1 MAKQNNGL
9 PNGNG
14 KRRAKVIG
22 ALAVV
27 VLAGMAIVWLK
38 VVRGGDDPAS
48 TYATFS
54 VRRGPLTISVLETGT
69 IKSRDQ
75 QIVKNEVE
83 GRTSI
88 VWLIDEGVHV
98 KKGDLLVEL
107 DSSNLVDARID
118 QQIKVKNAEA
128 AFINAEKSLA
138 VVKNQALSDIEKA
151 ELTHQFAVQDLDQY
165 EEGQYPKDV
174 NEVTARI
181 RLAQEELKRAEDVND
196 WSERLYTEKYLSET
210 EYMADRLSLE
220 RKRLDVDLAVSD
232 RDLLENF
239 TYHRQIDQLKSD
251 ARQAELALQRTKDSA
266 DASIVQAEAELDA
279 KKLELSR
286 QQEKLEKIEDQLQ
299 KTKLTAP
306 ADGMVIY
313 ATTARR
319 GGWRDNREP
328 LDEGVEVFERQE
340 LIYLPTTASA
350 TAEVD
355 IHEASLEK
363 VRLELPVIVTVD
375 ALPDK
380 KFLGKMGKI
389 APLPD
394 PQSMWMNPDL
404 KVYNSEI
411 YLEGDDPALR
421 TGMSCKAEIIVE
433 QHTDALYIPV
443 HAVLRVGGKPTVYV
457 LSNGTVAPREVETGL
472 DDLVYIRIISGLQ
485 EGEEVL
491 LEPPLNSAAVDAM
504 AKGIDFKASEAADAS
519 DEMKERISQKL
530 QNANGR
536 EPPEADVSAEPDS
549 AQPPAERSELPGAA
563 QMEQM
568 RRRFEN
574 MSEEERQAEIEKIRK
589 QFENMSPE
597 EREKLRERFQGM
609 GRGPGQGRAPGEA
622 RGPGQGRA
630 PGEGRGP
637 GQGRRAG
644 GQGRRTEQ
652 QGTQGNP

>member
-1 MAKQNNGL
+1 MAKQNNNV

-27 VLAGMAIVWLK
+27 VLVGMAVVWLK
-38 VVRGGDDPAS
+38 VVRGGEDPAS
-48 TYATFS
+48 AYATFT
-54 VRRGPLTISVLETGT
+54 VKQGPLTISVLETGT

-128 AFINAEKSLA
+128 AFINAEKTLA

-151 ELTHQFAVQDLDQY
+151 DLTYRFAVQDVDQY
-165 EEGQYPKDV
+165 EQGQYPKDV
-174 NEVTARI
+174 NEARATI
-181 RLAQEELKRAEDVND
+181 RLNEEKLKRAEDVNE
-196 WSERLYTEKYLSET
+196 WSERLYSEKYLSET
-210 EYMADRLSLE
+210 EYMADRLNVQGL
-220 RKRLDVDLAVSD
+220 RLQVDLSKA
-232 RDLLENF
+232 DLDMLENF

-251 ARQAELALQRTKDSA
+251 ARQAELALQRTRDSA
-266 DASIVQAEAELDA
+266 DASIVQAEADLDA

-286 QQEKLEKIEDQLQ
+286 QQEKLTKLEDQLE
-299 KTKLTAP
+299 KTKLIAP

-313 ATTARR
+313 ATTAR
-319 GGWRDNREP
+319 GGGFRDNRQP
-328 LDEGVEVFERQE
+328 LDEGVEVFERQD

-350 TAEVD
+350 MAAVD

-363 VRLELPVIVTVD
+363 VRVGLPAIVTVD
-375 ALPDK
+375 ALPGK
-380 KFLGKMGKI
+380 KFIGTVGKI

-421 TGMSCKAEIIVE
+421 TGMSCKGEIIVE
-433 QHTDALYIPV
+433 QYTDALYIPV
-443 HAVLRVGGKPTVYV
+443 WAVLRVGGKPTVYV
-457 LSNGTVAPREVETGL
+457 LSNGTVEPREVQTGL
-472 DDLVYIRIISGLQ
+472 DNNVYIRIISGLRA
-485 EGEEVL
+485 GEEVL
-491 LEPPLNSAAVDAM
+491 LEPPLKSAAVDAT

-519 DEMKERISQKL
+519 DEMKEQINEKL
-530 QNANGR
+530 QKANGSQAI
-536 EPPEADVSAEPDS
+536 EPDVSAEAGPGR
-549 AQPPAERSELPGAA
+549 PPGEGAELPDRA

-568 RRRFEN
+568 KRRLEN
-574 MSEEERQAEIEKIRK
+574 MSEEERQAEMEKIK
-589 QFENMSPE
+589 QRFENMSPE
-597 EREKLRERFQGM
+597 ERQKLQERFQGT
-609 GRGPGQGRAPGEA
+609 E
-622 RGPGQGRA
+622 
-630 PGEGRGP
+630 RGP
-637 GQGRRAG
+637 GQGRREG
-644 GQGRRTEQ
+644 GQGRGTG
-652 QGTQGNP
+652 QGGPQGNP

>member
-1 MAKQNNGL
+1 MAKQNSNV

-14 KRRAKVIG
+14 KRRAKVVG
-22 ALAVV
+22 ALAVI
-27 VLAGMAIVWLK
+27 VLVGMAVVWLK
-38 VVRGGDDPAS
+38 VVRGGEDPAS
-48 TYATFS
+48 TYATFT
-54 VRRGPLTISVLETGT
+54 VKQGPLTVSVLETGT

-98 KKGDLLVEL
+98 KKGDPLVEL

-128 AFINAEKSLA
+128 AFINAEKTLA

-151 ELTHQFAVQDLDQY
+151 ELTYRFAVQDVDQY
-165 EEGQYPKDV
+165 EQGQYPKDV
-174 NEVTARI
+174 NEVKATI
-181 RLAQEELKRAEDVND
+181 RLNEEKLKRAEDVNE
-196 WSERLYTEKYLSET
+196 WSERLYSEKYLSQT
-210 EYMADRLSLE
+210 EYMADRLNVQGL
-220 RKRLDVDLAVSD
+220 RLQVDLSKA
-232 RDLLENF
+232 DLVMLENF

-266 DASIVQAEAELDA
+266 DASIVQAEADLDA
-279 KKLELSR
+279 KRLELSR
-286 QQEKLEKIEDQLQ
+286 QQEKLTKLEDQLK

-313 ATTARR
+313 ATTAR
-319 GGWRDNREP
+319 GGGFRDNRQP
-328 LDEGVEVFERQE
+328 LDEGVEVFERQD

-350 TAEVD
+350 MAAVD

-363 VRLELPVIVTVD
+363 VRVGLPAIVTVD
-375 ALPDK
+375 ALPGK
-380 KFLGKMGKI
+380 KFMGTMGKI

-411 YLEGDDPALR
+411 YLEGDDPGLR

-433 QHTDALYIPV
+433 QHKDALYIPV
-443 HAVLRVGGKPTVYV
+443 QAVLRVGGKPTVYV
-457 LSNGTVAPREVETGL
+457 LSNGMVEPREVQVGL
-472 DDLVYIRIISGLQ
+472 DNLVYIRVISGLRAGQ
-485 EGEEVL
+485 EVL
-491 LEPPLNSAAVDAM
+491 LEPPLKSAAVDAM

-519 DEMKERISQKL
+519 DEMKEQINQKL
-530 QNANGR
+530 QNANGSQAI
-536 EPPEADVSAEPDS
+536 EADVSAEVGPGQS
-549 AQPPAERSELPGAA
+549 PGEGAELPGQG

-574 MSEEERQAEIEKIRK
+574 MSQEERQAEMEKMK
-589 QFENMSPE
+589 QRFENMSPE
-597 EREKLRERFQGM
+597 EQQKLRERFQGA
-609 GRGPGQGRAPGEA
+609 GRGPGQGQPSGEG
-622 RGPGQGRA
+622 RDPGQSRNR
-630 PGEGRGP
+630 GEGRGP
-637 GQGRRAG
+637 GQPRRSE
-644 GQGRRTEQ
+644 RNES
-652 QGTQGNP
+652 QGNP

>member
-1 MAKQNNGL
+1 MAQANN
-9 PNGNG
+9 NVRSGNG
-14 KRRAKVIG
+14 KRRARLIG
-22 ALAVV
+22 GLAVV
-27 VLAGMAIVWLK
+27 VLVAMAVVWLK
-38 VVRGGDDPAS
+38 VVRGGEDPAS
-48 TYATFS
+48 TYATFT
-54 VRRGPLTISVLETGT
+54 VKRGPLTISVLETGT

-88 VWLIDEGVHV
+88 VWLIDEGTHV

-128 AFINAEKSLA
+128 AFINAEKTLA

-151 ELTHQFAVQDLDQY
+151 ELTYRFAVQDLDQY
-165 EEGQYPKDV
+165 EKGQYPKDV
-174 NEVTARI
+174 NEVTAKI

-210 EYMADRLSLE
+210 EYMADRLSVE
-220 RKRLDVDLAVSD
+220 RKRLDVDLALSD
-232 RDLLENF
+232 LDLLANF

-266 DASIVQAEAELDA
+266 DASIVQAEADLDA

-286 QQEKLEKIEDQLQ
+286 QQEKLTKLEDQLK

-313 ATTARR
+313 ATTAR
-319 GGWRDNREP
+319 GGGFRDNRQP
-328 LDEGVEVFERQE
+328 LDEGVEVFERQD

-350 TAEVD
+350 MAAVD

-363 VRLELPVIVTVD
+363 VRLELPAIVTVD
-375 ALPDK
+375 ALPGK
-380 KFLGKMGKI
+380 KFIGTVGKI

-411 YLEGDDPALR
+411 YLQGDDPALR
-421 TGMSCKAEIIVE
+421 TGMSCKAEIVVA
-433 QHTDALYIPV
+433 QHKDALYVPV

-457 LSNGTVAPREVETGL
+457 LSNGKVGPHEVQVGL
-472 DDLVYIRIISGLQ
+472 DNLVYIRIISGLQ
-485 EGEEVL
+485 EGQEVL
-491 LEPPLNSAAVDAM
+491 LEPPLKAAAVDAM

-519 DEMKERISQKL
+519 EEMKEQIDQTLQK
-530 QNANGR
+530 ANGSQPI
-536 EPPEADVSAEPDS
+536 EPDVSAE
-549 AQPPAERSELPGAA
+549 AGLGRPPGEGPELPGPG

-574 MSEEERQAEIEKIRK
+574 MSEEERRAEIEKMR
-589 QFENMSPE
+589 QRFENMSPE
-597 EREKLRERFQGM
+597 EQQKLRERFQGM
-609 GRGPGQGRAPGEA
+609 GRGSGQGRGPGEG
-622 RGPGQGRA
+622 RGSGQGRG

-637 GQGRRAG
+637 GQGGREG
-644 GQGRRTEQ
+644 GQGRETD
-652 QGTQGNP
+652 QGGPQRNP

>member
-1 MAKQNNGL
+1 MAKRNNNV

-27 VLAGMAIVWLK
+27 VLVGMAVIWLK
-38 VVRGGDDPAS
+38 VVRGGEDPAS
-48 TYATFS
+48 AYATFT
-54 VRRGPLTISVLETGT
+54 VKKGPLTIGVLETGT

-88 VWLIDEGVHV
+88 VWLIDEGTHV

-128 AFINAEKSLA
+128 AFINAEKTLA

-151 ELTHQFAVQDLDQY
+151 DLTHRFAVQDLEQY
-165 EEGQYPKDV
+165 EQGQYPKDV
-174 NEVTARI
+174 NEVKATI
-181 RLAQEELKRAEDVND
+181 RLNEEKLKRAEDVNE
-196 WSERLYTEKYLSET
+196 WSERLYSEKYLSET
-210 EYMADRLSLE
+210 EYMADRLSVQGL
-220 RKRLDVDLAVSD
+220 RLQVDLAKA
-232 RDLLENF
+232 DLDMLENF

-266 DASIVQAEAELDA
+266 DASIVQAEADLDA

-286 QQEKLEKIEDQLQ
+286 QQEKLTKLEDQLK

-313 ATTARR
+313 ATTAR
-319 GGWRDNREP
+319 GGGFRDNRQP
-328 LDEGVEVFERQE
+328 LDEGVEVFERQD

-350 TAEVD
+350 MAEVD

-363 VRLELPVIVTVD
+363 VRRGLPAIVTVD
-375 ALPDK
+375 ALP
-380 KFLGKMGKI
+380 GKRFIGTVGKI

-421 TGMSCKAEIIVE
+421 TGMSCKAEVIVE
-433 QHTDALYIPV
+433 QHMDALYIPV

-457 LSNGTVAPREVETGL
+457 LSSGTVEPREVQVGL
-472 DDLVYIRIISGLQ
+472 DNLVYIRIISGLQ
-485 EGEEVL
+485 EGQEVL
-491 LEPPLNSAAVDAM
+491 LEPPLKSAAVDAM

-519 DEMKERISQKL
+519 DEMKEQINQKL
-530 QNANGR
+530 QKANGSQ
-536 EPPEADVSAEPDS
+536 PVEADVSAEAGPGQS
-549 AQPPAERSELPGAA
+549 PGEGPGLPSPG

-568 RRRFEN
+568 RKRFEN
-574 MSEEERQAEIEKIRK
+574 MSAEERQAEMEKMK
-589 QFENMSPE
+589 QRLENMSPE
-597 EREKLRERFQGM
+597 ERQKLRERFQGT
-609 GRGPGQGRAPGEA
+609 GRGPGQGQP
-622 RGPGQGRA
+622 

-637 GQGRRAG
+637 GQGRNRGEGRDPGQGRREG

-652 QGTQGNP
+652 REPQGNP

>member
-1 MAKQNNGL
+1 MAKQNNNP

-27 VLAGMAIVWLK
+27 VLVGMAVVWLK
-38 VVRGGDDPAS
+38 VVRGGEDPAS
-48 TYATFS
+48 AYATFT
-54 VRRGPLTISVLETGT
+54 VKRGPLTISVLETGT

-88 VWLIDEGVHV
+88 VWLIDEGIHV

-118 QQIKVKNAEA
+118 QQISVKNAEA
-128 AFINAEKSLA
+128 AFINADKTLA

-151 ELTHQFAVQDLDQY
+151 ELTYRFAVQDVDQY
-165 EEGQYPKDV
+165 EQGQYPKDV
-174 NEVTARI
+174 NEVKATI
-181 RLAQEELKRAEDVND
+181 RLNEEKLKRAQDVNE
-196 WSERLYTEKYLSET
+196 WSERLYSEKYLSET
-210 EYMADRLSLE
+210 EYMADRLSVQGL
-220 RKRLDVDLAVSD
+220 RLQVDLAKAD
-232 RDLLENF
+232 LELLENF

-266 DASIVQAEAELDA
+266 DASIVQAEADLDA

-286 QQEKLEKIEDQLQ
+286 QQEKLTKLEDQLE

-363 VRLELPVIVTVD
+363 VRLELPAVVTVD
-375 ALPDK
+375 ALPGK
-380 KFLGKMGKI
+380 KFIGTVGKI

-411 YLEGDDPALR
+411 YLEGDDPGLR
-421 TGMSCKAEIIVE
+421 TGMSCKAEVIVE
-433 QHTDALYIPV
+433 QHKDALYVPV

-457 LSNGTVAPREVETGL
+457 LSNRTVAPREVEIGL

-491 LEPPLNSAAVDAM
+491 LEPPLKSAAVDAM
-504 AKGIDFKASEAADAS
+504 ARGIDFKASEAADAS
-519 DEMKERISQKL
+519 DEMKEQINQKL
-530 QNANGR
+530 QNANGS
-536 EPPEADVSAEPDS
+536 EPIEADVSAEAGPT
-549 AQPPAERSELPGAA
+549 QPPGEGLELPGPG

-568 RRRFEN
+568 KRRFEN
-574 MSEEERQAEIEKIRK
+574 MSEEERQAEMEKIK
-589 QFENMSPE
+589 QRFENMSPE
-597 EREKLRERFQGM
+597 ERQKLRERFQGA
-609 GRGPGQGRAPGEA
+609 GRGPGQGRG
-622 RGPGQGRA
+622 
-630 PGEGRGP
+630 PGEGRGTGEGRGS
-637 GQGRRAG
+637 GQDRREG

-652 QGTQGNP
+652 REPQGNP

>member
-1 MAKQNNGL
+1 MAKQNNNP

-27 VLAGMAIVWLK
+27 VLVGMAVVWLK
-38 VVRGGDDPAS
+38 VVRGGEDPAS
-48 TYATFS
+48 AYATFT
-54 VRRGPLTISVLETGT
+54 VKRGPLTISVLETGT

-128 AFINAEKSLA
+128 AFINAEKTLA

-151 ELTHQFAVQDLDQY
+151 DLTHRFAVQDLDQY
-165 EEGQYPKDV
+165 EQGQYPKDV
-174 NEVTARI
+174 NEVKATI
-181 RLAQEELKRAEDVND
+181 RLNEEKLKRAEDVNE
-196 WSERLYTEKYLSET
+196 WSERLYSEKYLSET
-210 EYMADRLSLE
+210 EYMADRLSVQGL
-220 RKRLDVDLAVSD
+220 RLQVDLAKA
-232 RDLLENF
+232 DLDMLENF

-266 DASIVQAEAELDA
+266 DASIVQAEADLDA

-286 QQEKLEKIEDQLQ
+286 QQEKLTKLEDQLE

-363 VRLELPVIVTVD
+363 VRLELPAVVTVD
-375 ALPDK
+375 ALPGK
-380 KFLGKMGKI
+380 KFIGTVGKI

-411 YLEGDDPALR
+411 YLEGDDPGLR
-421 TGMSCKAEIIVE
+421 TGMSCKAEVIVE
-433 QHTDALYIPV
+433 QHKDALYVPV

-457 LSNGTVAPREVETGL
+457 LSNRTVAPREVEIGL

-491 LEPPLNSAAVDAM
+491 LEPPLKSAAVDAM
-504 AKGIDFKASEAADAS
+504 ARGIDFKASEAADAS
-519 DEMKERISQKL
+519 DEMKEQINQKL
-530 QNANGR
+530 QNANGS
-536 EPPEADVSAEPDS
+536 EPIEADVSAEAGPT
-549 AQPPAERSELPGAA
+549 QPPGEGLELPGPG

-568 RRRFEN
+568 KRRFEN
-574 MSEEERQAEIEKIRK
+574 MSEEERQAEMEKIK
-589 QFENMSPE
+589 QRFENMSPE
-597 EREKLRERFQGM
+597 ERQKLRERFQGA
-609 GRGPGQGRAPGEA
+609 GRGPGQGRG
-622 RGPGQGRA
+622 
-630 PGEGRGP
+630 PGEGRGTGEGRGS
-637 GQGRRAG
+637 GQDRREG

-652 QGTQGNP
+652 REPQGNP

>member
-1 MAKQNNGL
+1 MAKQNNNR

-27 VLAGMAIVWLK
+27 VLVGMAVVWLK
-38 VVRGGDDPAS
+38 VVRGGEDPAS
-48 TYATFS
+48 TYATFT
-54 VRRGPLTISVLETGT
+54 VKQGPLTIGVLETGT

-128 AFINAEKSLA
+128 AFINAEKTLA

-151 ELTHQFAVQDLDQY
+151 DLTHRFAVQDLDQY
-165 EEGQYPKDV
+165 EQGQYPKDV
-174 NEVTARI
+174 NEVKATI
-181 RLAQEELKRAEDVND
+181 RLNEEKLKRAEDVNE
-196 WSERLYTEKYLSET
+196 WSERLYSEKYLSET
-210 EYMADRLSLE
+210 EYMADRLSVQGL
-220 RKRLDVDLAVSD
+220 RLQVDLAKA
-232 RDLLENF
+232 DLDMLENF

-266 DASIVQAEAELDA
+266 DASIVQAEADLDA

-286 QQEKLEKIEDQLQ
+286 QQEKLTKLEDQLE

-313 ATTARR
+313 ATTAR
-319 GGWRDNREP
+319 GGGFRDNRQP
-328 LDEGVEVFERQE
+328 LDEGVEVFERQD

-350 TAEVD
+350 MAEVD
-355 IHEASLEK
+355 IHEASMEK
-363 VRLELPVIVTVD
+363 VRRGLPAIVTVD
-375 ALPDK
+375 ALPGK
-380 KFLGKMGKI
+380 KFIGTVGKI

-421 TGMSCKAEIIVE
+421 TGMSCKAEVIVE

-443 HAVLRVGGKPTVYV
+443 QAVLRVGGKPTVYL
-457 LSNGTVAPREVETGL
+457 LSNGTVEPREVQVGL
-472 DDLVYIRIISGLQ
+472 DNLVYIRIISGLRA
-485 EGEEVL
+485 GEEVL
-491 LEPPLNSAAVDAM
+491 LEPPLKSAAVDAM

-519 DEMKERISQKL
+519 DEMKEQISEKL
-530 QNANGR
+530 QKANGSQAI
-536 EPPEADVSAEPDS
+536 EADVSAEVGPGQSPGDG
-549 AQPPAERSELPGAA
+549 PELPGQG

-568 RRRFEN
+568 KRRFEN
-574 MSEEERQAEIEKIRK
+574 MSEEERQAEMEKIK
-589 QFENMSPE
+589 QRFENMSPE
-597 EREKLRERFQGM
+597 ERQKLRERFQGT
-609 GRGPGQGRAPGEA
+609 GRGPGQGQP
-622 RGPGQGRA
+622 

-637 GQGRRAG
+637 GQGRNRGEGRDPGQGRREG

-652 QGTQGNP
+652 REPQGNP